1 MKPAREFSETA
12 LKEALIPLG
21 AYLGEVVLCGSWVP
35 FVYRRWMLGKP
46 EGALTVRTLDIDLA
60 VPSPLPLAGRPLAE
74 QLRQAGYRVA
84 RRPGRPL
91 WDLEGDAGPPVTH
104 FERPDAPYLELIT
117 PHRGTAPQG
126 SVREV
131 QEGVGAAELE
141 YVEILLADTREVA
154 IPGTSLAVRVPTPA
168 AYVFQKGLTFVKRQV
183 PEKKGKDLAN
193 LFDVLHNL
201 PELHDETL
209 AGTKALGRRS
219 EESLWSAFTGN
230 LKSAFA
236 SADAE
241 GVRLVEAQQ
250 PDPYGEFVRRDPTNG
265 PHRFRELVV
274 GRFKELLAAAETR

>member
-1 MKPAREFSETA
+1 MA
-12 LKEALIPLG
+12 LKEALAPLG
-21 AYLGEVVLCGSWVP
+21 PYLGEVVLCGSWVP
-35 FVYRRWMLGKP
+35 FVYRRWRLGKP
-46 EGALTVRTLDIDLA
+46 EGGRTVRTLDIDLA
-60 VPSPLPLAGRPLAE
+60 VPSPLPLAGLPLAE
-74 QLRQAGYRVA
+74 QLRRAGYRVA

-91 WDLEGDAGPPVTH
+91 WDQEGDAGPSATH

-141 YVEILLADTREVA
+141 HVDILLSDIRDVA

-168 AYVFQKGLTFVKRQV
+168 AYVFQKGLTFVKRQSA
-183 PEKKGKDLAN
+183 EKKGKDLAN

-209 AGTKALGRRS
+209 DGIRALGRHA
-219 EESLWSAFTGN
+219 EESLGSAFTGN
-230 LKSAFA
+230 LRIAFA

-241 GVRLVEAQQ
+241 GVRLVETQQ

-265 PHRFRELVV
+265 PHQFRELVV
-274 GRFKELLAAAETR
+274 GRFKELLAAAEAR